1 MNKPVYLGL
10 SKLEISETLMYEFWH
25 DYIKQKYQQNAKLCY
40 TLYYAISIRRK
51 DYDRVCSAQTK
62 NVFLLTVQMVI
73 VDTRAKRTKNCVI
86 KQMLKF
92 NDYKNFLLNNEI
104 ILKLH

>member
-1 MNKPVYLGL
+1 MKSFSIRTCLSYNKIVLLKQKKIKVKMNKPVYLGL

-51 DYDRVCSAQTK
+51 DYDRVCSA
-62 NVFLLTVQMVI
+62 
-73 VDTRAKRTKNCVI
+73 
-86 KQMLKF
+86 
-92 NDYKNFLLNNEI
+92 
-104 ILKLH
+104 